1 MADRRIEIAEVLR
14 GRVLRG
20 LHAGAL
26 RPGDRLP
33 SARDLTVE
41 FDVDHR
47 LILDAYRLLVAE
59 NLVELRPRGGIYVAP
74 RIEGGAGIPPLPE
87 AWFASLLT
95 DSLSR
100 EIPGPELHEWL
111 RRATETLRIR
121 AVIIASTAD
130 QSAGLC
136 RELRDDFGLD
146 ADALL
151 AGDVRSADSPPLP
164 LRRADLI
171 VTTAAHEGWLR
182 TVAAD
187 LRKPLIVITVRPD
200 LRAGEWALLLRRPVY
215 AIVATPEFEDMLRHF
230 FADVPGAKE
239 NLRTLVFGRDDLA
252 TIPDDAPTYVTQRV
266 RDSLGG
272 IRIPGRILPAAR
284 TIAAESAREIFGFI
298 VRSNIEAMRHR
309 VP

>member
-20 LHAGAL
+20 VHAGAL

-47 LILDAYRLLVAE
+47 VILDAYRLLVAE
-59 NLVELRPRGGIYVAP
+59 QLVELRPRGGIYVAT
-74 RIEGGAGIPPLPE
+74 RTGGGDGVPPLPE
-87 AWFASLLT
+87 AWFASLLA
-95 DSLSR
+95 DSLAR

-121 AVIIASTAD
+121 AVVVASTAD

-136 RELRDDFGLD
+136 RELRDDFGLE

-151 AGDVRSADSPPLP
+151 ASDVQSAETPPLP
-164 LRRADLI
+164 LRRADLVI
-171 VTTAAHEGWLR
+171 TSEAHHSWLR
-182 TVAAD
+182 PVTAD
-187 LRKPLIVITVRPD
+187 LRKPLIVIAVRPD

-215 AIVATPEFEDMLRHF
+215 AIVATPEFEVMLRQF
-230 FADVPGAKE
+230 FAEVPGAKE
-239 NLRTLVFGRDDLA
+239 NLRILVFGRDDLTA
-252 TIPDDAPTYVTQRV
+252 IPDDAPTYVTQRV

-272 IRIPGRILPAAR
+272 VRIPGRILPAAR
-284 TIAAESAREIFGFI
+284 TIAADSAREIFGFI

-309 VP
+309 PT